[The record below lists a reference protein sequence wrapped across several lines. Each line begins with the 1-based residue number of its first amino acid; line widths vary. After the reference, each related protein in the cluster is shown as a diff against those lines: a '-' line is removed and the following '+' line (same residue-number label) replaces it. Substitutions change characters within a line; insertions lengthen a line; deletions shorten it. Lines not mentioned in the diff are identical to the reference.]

1 MGFRMPATLE
11 IRDDR
16 HIEEN
21 IYPIGSANRIYV
33 TRVRW
38 KCIILEGRRRN
49 IKGKGILPRDSRDR
63 KRILKFLPFYF

>member
-38 KCIILEGRRRN
+38 KCIILEAADGETLKEKEYYLETAE
-49 IKGKGILPRDSRDR
+49 IKGG
-63 KRILKFLPFYF
+63 Y